1 MHMNKQTIVRILL
14 VDDSREDRVAFRRYL
29 ERCTDPAYSIAE
41 AYSGENGLVQCSSW
55 LPDCILLD
63 YNLPDLNGV
72 EFLSRLYEA
81 HNGDAPAVVILT
93 GAGSETLAVKCM
105 KAGAQDYLVKG
116 ISLDRVSPAICG
128 AIESIKLRR
137 RVEAQTLEV
146 KTLSDERAN
155 LIAELKDRAATL
167 AEADRRKDEFL
178 ATLAHELRNPL
189 APIRTAMQVLKRAKP
204 DEHTVAELS
213 CVVERQISHLA
224 RLIDDLMD
232 VARITNG
239 KVGLHYET
247 IALEAIISQAV
258 EVSKPL
264 FEACGHTLDVDAPAG
279 SIMLHADPVRVVQIL
294 SNILANASKY
304 TPDPGRISL
313 EVRVEDESA
322 IFVITDPGIG
332 MEAASLSKI
341 FAKFIQLDSSPSG
354 AHSGLGIGLSLA
366 KQFAEM
372 HGGTIRPSSAGLRKG
387 SQFVVALP
395 VVVAQTEVASSMP
408 DELAEMDASNH
419 ASNHAATAAPR
430 HVLVVDDNT
439 DGADMMQCMLEADGF
454 NAVATYSGTDAVEL
468 VKKCKP
474 DVVLMD
480 LGMPGMDGY
489 EAVRLIRQQPGG
501 ADILAI
507 ALTGW
512 NQDDTVRRVSEAGFD
527 HHLVKPVEYDR
538 LRYLLQTASR

>member
-1 MHMNKQTIVRILL
+1 MHMTKTTLIRILL
-14 VDDSREDRVAFRRYL
+14 IDDSREDRVAFRRYL

-41 AYSGENGLVQCSSW
+41 AYSGENGLVQCRAW
-55 LPDCILLD
+55 PPDCILLD
-63 YNLPDLNGV
+63 YNLPDVNGV
-72 EFLSRLYEA
+72 EFLHRLYEEYD
-81 HNGDAPAVVILT
+81 GDAPAVVILT
-93 GAGSETLAVKCM
+93 GVGSETTAVKCM

-116 ISLDRVSPAICG
+116 ISLDRVSPAICS
-128 AIESIKLRR
+128 AVESVKLRR
-137 RVEAQTLEV
+137 RVEAQTVEV
-146 KTLSDERAN
+146 KTLSEERAG
-155 LIAELKDRAATL
+155 LIAELKERATTL
-167 AEADRRKDEFL
+167 ADADRRKDEFL

-204 DEHTVAELS
+204 DEATIAGLS
-213 CVVERQISHLA
+213 SVVERQIAHLA

-239 KVGLHYET
+239 KVCLQYEFVPL
-247 IALEAIISQAV
+247 AAVISQAV

-264 FEACGHTLDVDAPAG
+264 FDACGHKLEVSAPTA
-279 SIMLHADPVRVVQIL
+279 SVMLRADPVRVVQIL

-304 TPDPGRISL
+304 TPNPGRISL
-313 EVRVEDESA
+313 EVRVEDDKVM
-322 IFVITDPGIG
+322 FVVTDPGIG

-341 FAKFIQLDSSPSG
+341 FAKFTQLDSTPGG

-372 HGGTIRPSSAGLRKG
+372 HGGSIHPASRGLRQG
-387 SQFVVALP
+387 SQFSVTLP
-395 VVVAQTEVASSMP
+395 VVVDEETTASSP
-408 DELAEMDASNH
+408 TPEQS
-419 ASNHAATAAPR
+419 APKETLTTPR
-430 HVLVVDDNT
+430 QVLVVDDNG
-439 DGADMMQCMLEADGF
+439 DGADMMQCLLEADGF
-454 NAVATYSGTDAVEL
+454 NAVAAYSGADAVEM
-468 VKKCKP
+468 VKKCRP

-527 HHLVKPVEYDR
+527 HHLVKPVEYDK
-538 LRYLLQTASR
+538 LRHLLQTAPR